1 MNVAQIVCSVLTRPV
16 VFTASFLLMSPHAVA
31 DAESNYLLHCAGCH
45 LVDGSGVP
53 DKVPSL
59 KGNLG
64 WLVDRD
70 EGRDYLARVP
80 GASQAPVTDAEL
92 ADVINWMLVEFGSV
106 KANQPDRLLSADDVS
121 LARVNVLADPELR
134 RQELW
139 DRYRPE

>member
-1 MNVAQIVCSVLTRPV
+1 MNAAKLIGVVLIACLLSVHPAAAT
-16 VFTASFLLMSPHAVA
+16 

-64 WLVDRD
+64 WLAARD

-80 GASQAPVTDAEL
+80 GASQAPITDAEL
-92 ADVINWMLVEFGSV
+92 ADVINWLLVEFGSV
-106 KANQPDRLLSADDVS
+106 KANQADRLLSANDVS
-121 LARVNVLADPELR
+121 TARVNVLADPELR

-139 DRYRPE
+139 DRYSPE